1 MNLLKL
7 TQTLDSIDM
16 QPNTTTNPSGNL
28 ASFAEVKAAILAGKC
43 LSIAG
48 DEQLLRQLPAGQW
61 IGGTIPYF
69 MGQDGG
75 KTTKDELFMTEMP
88 SFGQAVSI
96 SFYSVANLHTVCRD
110 APENGYTLMVLPAFS
125 DIHIYYAKEGPQF
138 VDMFMKPIIG
148 WVSGF
153 HLGDAGASAKVMNGR
168 TLQID
173 DKSAIVMHVALPDEK
188 MARVELVNLFKQGQ
202 GDVIRLPTA
211 GFTAGNCSVNGKVMP
226 LADYVTQNKID
237 TRLPLVADYSGA
249 AINVCIKEVRLEQK
263 EVDFYGPL
271 FPEVDY
277 RFAAPIVDYV
287 AQFKEA
293 VPDEAFKA
301 SFACNCILNYLYLE
315 LEGKKV
321 SAVHGPVTFG
331 EIAYQLVNQTMVYLI
346 VE

>member
-1 MNLLKL
+1 MKSLAMQSN
-7 TQTLDSIDM
+7 TQM
-16 QPNTTTNPSGNL
+16 NPSGGL
-28 ASFAEVKAAILAGKC
+28 VSFAEACAAIVAGKC

-48 DEQLLRQLPAGQW
+48 DEQLLSKLPAGQW

-88 SFGQAVSI
+88 SFGKVVSI
-96 SFYSVANLHTVCRD
+96 RFYSQADLHKICLE

-125 DIHIYYAKEGPQF
+125 DIHVYYAKEGPQF
-138 VDMFMKPIIG
+138 EDMFMKPLVG

-153 HLGDAGASAKVMNGR
+153 HLGDTGASAKVMNGL
-168 TLQID
+168 TLQMD
-173 DKSAIVMHVALPDEK
+173 SKRAIVMHVALSEEK
-188 MARVELVNLFKQGQ
+188 IARVELVNLFSQ
-202 GDVIRLPTA
+202 GDGPVIRVPKA
-211 GFTAGNCSVNGKVMP
+211 GFTAGQCTVNGKEM
-226 LADYVTQNKID
+226 LLGDYVTDNNID

-249 AINVCIKEVRLEQK
+249 AINVCIKEVRASDK

-271 FPEVDY
+271 FPDVDY
-277 RFAAPIVDYV
+277 RFAAPILDYI
-287 AQFKEA
+287 AQFKDA
-293 VPDEAFKA
+293 VPPEAFKA

-331 EIAYQLVNQTMVYLI
+331 EIAYQLVNQTMVYLT